1 MVLGLSIM
9 LVSQPLMN
17 SSPATSLK
25 RHIYIYI
32 YSCISIYYIFI
43 YIDRLICIHL
53 SPMWFVFV
61 FNFHHWTSLYISFV
75 SHIYYCSWFH
85 LIKFAQLVA
94 PTFFPWR
101 LMCDNQLKQPQN
113 QKNSYCSHKKTALI
127 RVIYEN
133 IFLQQPRNKHSPYI
147 YLLQHASPPLKTDV
161 GTWFGYSV
169 STGLYK
175 YNCSVYVPKYNSG
188 HDHRKKNNPSRNTW
202 LYFRMSVFKKYVSPS
217 TEKMQSRRALQF
229 TFATLQVYLRDQRLP
244 LKMLMVQRQAFCEG
258 QPVMS
263 FVSLR

>member
-1 MVLGLSIM
+1 M
-9 LVSQPLMN
+9 
-17 SSPATSLK
+17 
-25 RHIYIYI
+25 
-32 YSCISIYYIFI
+32 
-43 YIDRLICIHL
+43 ICIHL

-113 QKNSYCSHKKTALI
+113 QKTHIVLI
-127 RVIYEN
+127 RKQLWSGWYMRTYFYSNPETN
-133 IFLQQPRNKHSPYI
+133 IRHTYICCNMHRLPWKQMLGHGSGIAFPRGCINIIVLYTCP
-147 YLLQHASPPLKTDV
+147 
-161 GTWFGYSV
+161 
-169 STGLYK
+169 STTLAMTTG
-175 YNCSVYVPKYNSG
+175 
-188 HDHRKKNNPSRNTW
+188 KKNNPSRNTW